1 ERVKNTL
8 ANETQQA
15 YANAI
20 AALNQYKSTE
30 KSVEVFERNFDNA
43 QKRFE
48 NGLINS
54 TEFNAA
60 KTQMQNQQFQMISSK
75 YEYIFRMKI
84 MELYQGKKIIL
95 E

>member
-1 ERVKNTL
+1 
-8 ANETQQA
+8 
-15 YANAI
+15 
-20 AALNQYKSTE
+20 
-30 KSVEVFERNFDNA
+30 
-43 QKRFE
+43 KRFE